1 MPFFTLPHTE
11 KILNLDEFVRRITSV
26 CYSNDPVARAI
37 TLRVLGSIACVA
49 SQRKNIH
56 HAIRN
61 SLDSSDEIEVQAAIE
76 AAALFAKQSSA
87 FALSIYPK
95 ILSILNSTPDLSVEI
110 KIKLLSVLHHEHY
123 NSEVSKDV
131 RQRCLTYLNANE
143 SDYFISSVLHTLT
156 YISITSLTDI
166 PDQIAVLLTI
176 FNSNSNLK
184 LKHEIVKE
192 LQLLTKTSPHF
203 WSQQNIADFVST
215 LLKNDNKLVRNSPGL
230 ICGFLVILQ
239 ELIRC
244 PCLLANNGDYLR
256 QFYDEAKQFCLVIMQ
271 SSGSLNRSELQ
282 KTANCLRVMTELS
295 SKSAEVHRETI
306 EYLVKFLETTAGK
319 LDDQN
324 VEECMRSCKLILRC
338 VVQIANQSSE
348 AGQMLIERL
357 CRILANR
364 RTSNRMISLVC
375 ETICAIRNKQNNP
388 ELVKC
393 IRQSIVA
400 SNRQLDDRSFIS
412 LCTVYFQLTTLEASE
427 SQTLTL
433 QQLHIGKEIK

>member
-1 MPFFTLPHTE
+1 M
-11 KILNLDEFVRRITSV
+11 RRITSV

-61 SLDSSDEIEVQAAIE
+61 SLDSTDEIEVQAAIE
-76 AAALFAKQSSA
+76 AAALFAKQSSV

-123 NSEVSKDV
+123 NSEVSRDV

-176 FNSNSNLK
+176 FNANSNLK
-184 LKHEIVKE
+184 LKYEIIKE

-203 WSQQNIADFVST
+203 WSKANIADFIET
-215 LLKNDNKLVRNSPGL
+215 LKNDNKRIRNSPGL

-244 PCLLANNGDYLR
+244 PCLLANNGDYLK
-256 QFYDEAKQFCLVIMQ
+256 QFYDEAKAFCLVIMQ
-271 SSGSLNRSELQ
+271 ASSSLNRSQLH

-295 SKSAEVHRETI
+295 SKSAEVNRETI
-306 EYLVKFLETTAGK
+306 EYLVKFLESTAAK
-319 LDDQN
+319 LEDQN
-324 VEECMRSCKLILRC
+324 FEDCTRSCKLILSC
-338 VVQIANQSSE
+338 VVQIANQSEE
-348 AGQMLIERL
+348 AGQLLIERL
-357 CRILANR
+357 CRILTNR

-375 ETICAIRNKQNNP
+375 ETICAIRNKKNNP
-388 ELVKC
+388 GLVKC

-400 SNRQLDDRSFIS
+400 GNRQLDDRSFIS
-412 LCTVYFQLTTLEASE
+412 LCTVYFQLTTLTLDASDKNE
-427 SQTLTL
+427 TLTL
-433 QQLHIGKEIK
+433 QQLQIGKKIGCNEWL